1 MTIRSLEDN
10 LHEMEKQELGLLNRL
25 RGKEVLDENIAK
37 MRKEVTSFTELIK
50 VSVERGIMTYHYF
63 VSHWLYLS
71 PGS

>member
-10 LHEMEKQELGLLNRL
+10 LHEMEKQELGLSNRL

-50 VSVERGIMTYHYF
+50 VSVERGIMTYHF
-63 VSHWLYLS
+63 VSH
-71 PGS
+71 